1 MESGSLADPPPSRNQ
16 YMTQNKV
23 VSIEQLKIACKSCGL
38 SGLCLPLGLESDDVE
53 RLDSIIQ
60 RNRPLRKGNHLF
72 QTGDEF
78 NNIFVVK
85 TGTVKTYTQSP
96 DGTEQV
102 VGFFL
107 PGETIGFGGLEMG
120 RYGCSAKALETAAV
134 CEIPFEQLEELTSS
148 IPNLQHQLFRLMS
161 KEISKDTSL
170 MVLLG
175 KSTAEERLAAFLLS
189 LSSRF
194 YHLGFSPT
202 NFNLSMSRQEIGSYL
217 GLALETVSRLF
228 THFQEEKILLVNRKH
243 VEILSMDALY
253 SLLANQSTCLDKLRI
268 QN

>member
-1 MESGSLADPPPSRNQ
+1 
-16 YMTQNKV
+16 MTQNKV

-38 SGLCLPLGLESDDVE
+38 SGLCLPLGLETNDVE
-53 RLDSIIQ
+53 KLDSIIQ

-72 QTGDEF
+72 HMGEDF
-78 NNIFVVK
+78 HNIYVVK

-96 DGTEQV
+96 DGSEQV
-102 VGFFL
+102 VGFHL
-107 PGETIGFGGLEMG
+107 PGEIMGLGGLEMG

-134 CEIPFEQLEELTSS
+134 CEIPFARLEELTAT
-148 IPNLQHQLFRLMS
+148 ITDLQHQLFRLMS
-161 KEISKDTSL
+161 KEISNDTSL

-194 YHLGFSPT
+194 YHRGFSPT

-228 THFQEEKILLVNRKH
+228 THLQEEKILLVNRKH
-243 VEILSMDALY
+243 VEILNMDGLY
-253 SLLANQSTCLDKLRI
+253 KLLANQSTCLEKLRI